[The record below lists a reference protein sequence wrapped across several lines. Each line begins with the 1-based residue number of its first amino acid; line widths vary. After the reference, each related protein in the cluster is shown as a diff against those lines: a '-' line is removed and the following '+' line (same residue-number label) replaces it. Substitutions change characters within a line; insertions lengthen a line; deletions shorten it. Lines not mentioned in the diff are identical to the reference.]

1 MNRAELIVSGKKK
14 KRTLIIAQG
23 NCFLSNLNGL
33 ILLETGCFVGTQ
45 GQYYTPLP

>member
-1 MNRAELIVSGKKK
+1 MNRAELTVSGKKK
-14 KRTLIIAQG
+14 NGDIIDQG